1 MAVPSRVDVDSSWPY
16 LGIGINALNYYSG
29 AFATADVV
37 RESQFRTPQW
47 GDAPVDAD
55 GAPTRDALMIFTST
69 RMGPGVYK
77 LIFKGQASLSVAG
90 VPADGGIG
98 VEGLALA
105 VATRTVGG
113 QPRGFVPRHGEHIGL
128 GIA

>member
-90 VPADGGIG
+90 VPADGSDQRPFIQN
-98 VEGLALA
+98 A
-105 VATRTVGG
+105 VYTASTNTTTADV
-113 QPRGFVPRHGEHIGL
+113 
-128 GIA
+128 